1 MSNEN
6 IKRIKLELK
15 DMKEQIT
22 YLCDADKET
31 AGYIME
37 GIDKI
42 NDVLRDIATEKTT
55 NKLKRK
61 LKAIETTEKLKP
73 KEEQIEQEEEDADE
87 KKSKKIV

>member
-31 AGYIME
+31 GEYIME
-37 GIDKI
+37 GIEKI
-42 NDVLRDIATEKTT
+42 NDVLRDIATEKNT
-55 NKLKRK
+55 NRLKRK